1 MGKTKTIVSLSLLFI
16 GFSAMLFLGQYFL
29 QESMA
34 LSFRIHFLI
43 FFITF
48 ISIASIFV
56 VYGLGKKD
64 VLGFVFLGFVVFKLF
79 AIGYIAVFQKGFK
92 ENLLAYFVLYW
103 LYLTLEVV
111 VLVRLIRNQDKNHT
125 KKVGE

>member
-1 MGKTKTIVSLSLLFI
+1 
-16 GFSAMLFLGQYFL
+16 
-29 QESMA
+29 MA

-64 VLGFVFLGFVVFKLF
+64 ILGFVFLGFVVFKLF

-103 LYLTLEVV
+103 LYLVLEVV